1 MSSVQLHRLIN
12 CKFLLLQQDTNENT
26 QRNDEAVIPTN
37 PNPVYGCKA
46 VILVDSNVA
55 YEGSKALSNT
65 ESNYDV
71 VNTGGPVYDVVDTI
85 STY

>member
-1 MSSVQLHRLIN
+1 MSFLQLYQIIN
-12 CKFLLLQQDTNENT
+12 CKFLLLQQDTDKNT
-26 QRNDEAVIPTN
+26 QRNDVVIPTY

-65 ESNYDV
+65 EPNYDV
-71 VNTGGPVYDVVDTI
+71 VNTGGPVYDEVDTT
-85 STY
+85 STQ